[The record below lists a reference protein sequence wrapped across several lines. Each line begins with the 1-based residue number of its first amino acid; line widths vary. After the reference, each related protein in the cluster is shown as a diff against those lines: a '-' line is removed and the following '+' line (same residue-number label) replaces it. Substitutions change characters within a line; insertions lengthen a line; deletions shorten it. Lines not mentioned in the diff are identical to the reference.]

1 MIENY
6 QDEQALEPMEPQ
18 DATFATITEIQDE
31 GVRLKFDGNE
41 EPSRKLYLTNSF
53 AVFAEGD
60 RVRVVKDSGTYVVE
74 YPVGP
79 PRKIMTADVAT
90 EAERAIVATNA
101 ETADVASTA
110 ANAQKADTS
119 TYCQNGHNGG
129 ALGFFG
135 TNPKSRY
142 TCNSHSFSLQYCPSN
157 AVLTTVISYHNN
169 VAASHKDLSDKYNAL
184 LAALDSRGYGLV
196 N

>member
-18 DATFATITEIQDE
+18 DATFATIVEIQDE

-41 EPSRKLYLTNSF
+41 EPSRKLYLTNAF

-90 EAERAIVATNA
+90 EAGRA
-101 ETADVASTA
+101 ETAASA
-110 ANAQKADTS
+110 ESADIASRADTASRANTAGSLDGAHTGS
-119 TYCQNGHNGG
+119 TL
-129 ALGFFG
+129 AFFG
-135 TNPKSRY
+135 GTPRSRA
-142 TCNSHSFSLQYCPSN
+142 TDISSLSTS
-157 AVLTTVISYHNN
+157 AT
-169 VAASHKDLSDKYNAL
+169 
-184 LAALDSRGYGLV
+184 LAAVIAEWNKLIRAIDYRGYNLIA
-196 N
+196 